1 MSNRTKEIELKMNK
15 EGQIKKTYQIKK
27 HQTDSYVFH
36 NNLDTR
42 NKGKGRVKEVLKV

>member
-1 MSNRTKEIELKMNK
+1 MSNRTKEIELQMNK
-15 EGQIKKTYQIKK
+15 GGQIKKTYQMQK

-36 NNLDTR
+36 DSLDTG